1 MCATKVERRG
11 RRARME
17 RRATVKPPV
26 VGKGATSGRYRP
38 LKEADLP
45 RIHDAA
51 LKMLAETGVGSIWP
65 ENRKLFLEAGAW
77 LNDAGRVCLP
87 AALVE
92 TCLERAAKSVIVHGQ
107 DEANTVEFKPG
118 QVNLGT
124 GGLGVFVFDP
134 EKRSARESVLADVFD
149 STRMAEAMDN
159 VHCVT
164 RQLVARDMQTLDD
177 LDINTAYAV
186 ATATTKP
193 FGMGT
198 NLAANVPRVASMMDM
213 ILGDE
218 GAFRKRPICWA
229 GGTFMVSPLRVQE
242 DEQGLLEAAVR
253 AGFPVTQMLV
263 PQSGTSG
270 PASLA
275 GNLALS
281 VAEALFVL
289 CWVNLLKPG
298 HPMIVGCWPF
308 TSDLRTGAFSG
319 GGAEQALLMAAS
331 AQMMNYYGLPNSI
344 AAGMTDSKQ
353 SDFQSGTE
361 KAMTLSAAALSG
373 SPLIYAYPGMLSSI
387 MGLSYAQMVLDD
399 ELMGSVLRLV
409 RGIEVDAER
418 LAASVVRESAIDPGH
433 FISHPQTMQ
442 LMETEFLYPT
452 LGDRTS
458 LNEWLKSTPPTI
470 EARARST
477 VSEIL
482 SRPIPH
488 HVSETTDAAIRK
500 RFDIKLTREQMQAGA
515 ARQKAD

>member
-1 MCATKVERRG
+1 MCAAKVERRG

-17 RRATVKPPV
+17 TRATVKPKV
-26 VGKGATSGRYRP
+26 VAKGAPSGRYKP
-38 LKEADLP
+38 LKEAELP
-45 RIHDAA
+45 QVHEAA

-65 ENRKLFLEAGAW
+65 ENQKLFLDAGGW

-87 AALVE
+87 GALVE
-92 TCLERAAKSVIVHGQ
+92 KCLDQAAKSVTVHGQ
-107 DEANTVEFKPG
+107 DDSKTVEFKPG

-134 EKRSARESVLADVFD
+134 EKRSARESVLADVYD

-164 RQLVARDMQTLDD
+164 RQLVARDMETLDD

-198 NLAANVPRVASMMDM
+198 NRAVNVPKVATMMDM
-213 ILGDE
+213 ILGEE

-242 DEQGLLEAAVR
+242 DEQRLLEAAVR
-253 AGFPVTQMLV
+253 EGFPVTQMLV

-275 GNLALS
+275 GTLALS
-281 VAEALFVL
+281 VAEALFIL

-344 AAGMTDSKQ
+344 AAGMTDSKL

-361 KAMTLSAAALSG
+361 KAMTLTAAALSG

-409 RGIEVDAER
+409 RGIEVDDER
-418 LAASVVRESAIDPGH
+418 LAAAVVRESAIDPGH
-433 FISHPQTMQ
+433 FISHPQTMN

-458 LNEWLKSTPPTI
+458 LNEWLETTPHSI
-470 EARARST
+470 EARASDAAT
-477 VSEIL
+477 EIL
-482 SRPIPH
+482 SQRFPR
-488 HVSETTDAAIRK
+488 HVSETTDDVIRK
-500 RFDIKLTREQMQAGA
+500 RFDIKLPREKMHAGGWSSSGG
-515 ARQKAD
+515 